1 MRKYYIDN
9 LRWLTILLLIPYHAA
24 MAWNVWGEP
33 NYIYY
38 EGSQVISSIVVFLSP
53 YFMPLMFLIAG
64 ISARSALQKR
74 TIGQYIL
81 ERSRKL
87 LVPFLAGTMLIMP
100 LMTYIADRFNYG
112 YQGGLLQHYTVFFTR
127 FTDLT
132 GSDGGFSVGQFW
144 FLLYLFVMSLITAGI
159 VSLQRKI
166 IPGKDAGIPTALFFF
181 WGLPLPFLSG
191 LLSVGGKSFAEYTY
205 IFFAGYYLFS
215 KKEVADKAQQYKW
228 ISLCIGLMA
237 SVCNVY
243 LFIWLDSQ
251 HALPNMAAKYVSEWF
266 MINSLFGI
274 GKRYL
279 DFRGKVSKYMS
290 QRSYTFYIFHFI
302 WLILFQYLLS
312 DICGSNTVLLYVLP
326 VLLAYGATLA
336 CCELCI
342 MVSSFVLHQEI

>member
-9 LRWLTILLLIPYHAA
+9 LRWITILMLIPYHAA
-24 MAWNVWGEP
+24 MAWNMWREP

-38 EGSQVISSIVVFLSP
+38 ESSQVISSIVVFLSP

-74 TIGQYIL
+74 TIGQYVL
-81 ERSRKL
+81 ERARKL
-87 LVPFLAGTMLIMP
+87 LVPFITGTILIMP

-159 VSLQRKI
+159 VSLQGKI
-166 IPGKDAGIPTALFFF
+166 IPRKDAGIPLALFFF

-205 IFFAGYYLFS
+205 IFLVGYYLFS
-215 KKEVADKAQQYKW
+215 KEEVAGKAEQYKW
-228 ISLCIGLMA
+228 IFLAIGLTA
-237 SVCNVY
+237 SICNVY
-243 LFIWLDSQ
+243 LFIWSDTQ

-266 MINSLFGI
+266 MINSLIGM

-279 DFRGKVSKYMS
+279 DFSGKASKYMS

-312 DICGSNTVLLYVLP
+312 DICDSNTFLLYVLP

-336 CCELCI
+336 CCEICSRI
-342 MVSSFVLHQEI
+342 SFFE

>member
-166 IPGKDAGIPTALFFF
+166 IPGKDAGIPAALFFF

-205 IFFAGYYLFS
+205 IFFVGYYLFS
-215 KKEVADKAQQYKW
+215 KKEVADRAEQYKW
-228 ISLCIGLMA
+228 ISLCVGLMA
-237 SVCNVY
+237 SICNVY

>member
-9 LRWLTILLLIPYHAA
+9 LRWITILLLIPYHAA

-38 EGSQVISSIVVFLSP
+38 GNSQVISSIVVFLSP

-74 TIGQYIL
+74 TIGQYVL
-81 ERSRKL
+81 ERARKL
-87 LVPFLAGTMLIMP
+87 LVPFITGTILIMP

-159 VSLQRKI
+159 VSLQGKI
-166 IPGKDAGIPTALFFF
+166 IPRKDACIPLALFFF
-181 WGLPLPFLSG
+181 WGLPLPFLSE

-205 IFFAGYYLFS
+205 IFLAGYYLFS
-215 KKEVADKAQQYKW
+215 KEEVAGKAEQYKW
-228 ISLCIGLMA
+228 IFLCTGLTA
-237 SVCNVY
+237 SICNVY
-243 LFIWLDSQ
+243 LFIWSDTQ
-251 HALPNMAAKYVSEWF
+251 HALLNMAAKHVSEWF
-266 MINSLFGI
+266 MINSLIGI

-279 DFRGKVSKYMS
+279 DFSGKVSKYMS

-312 DICGSNTVLLYVLP
+312 DICDSNTFLLYALP

-336 CCELCI
+336 CCEICSRI
-342 MVSSFVLHQEI
+342 SFFE